1 MNNEYVHKILNEKIS
16 KNKNVVKIR
25 IDDVNLSIQD
35 TCDFIRIAKEEL
47 EKMGYKIYSAGNKYI
62 VKDKE
67 FIVGNGEVIV
77 AVK

>member
-1 MNNEYVHKILNEKIS
+1 MNNEYVHKILSEKIS
-16 KNKNVVKIR
+16 KDKNVVKIR

-35 TCDFIRIAKEEL
+35 TCDFIQQAKKEL
-47 EKMGYKIYSAGNKYI
+47 KEMGYKIYSAGKIYF

-67 FIVGNGEVIV
+67 FVVENGEVLV

>member
-1 MNNEYVHKILNEKIS
+1 MNNEYVHNILNEKIS

-47 EKMGYKIYSAGNKYI
+47 EEMGYKIYSAGKKYI
-62 VKDKE
+62 VKNKE
-67 FIVGNGEVIV
+67 FVVENGEILV
-77 AVK
+77 AIK